1 MQRRIVVRESQDWT
15 RRCFPRLEADGHPT
29 EPGPPDPATA
39 MLIMLDIHPGWPIL
53 TPRLRFSRRV
63 VLDHVFGP
71 VRNRRPICEEI
82 LLQHI
87 GQASYPHTEEPDPA
101 GGVDSLE
108 ERSGDR
114 ADDLCAVCRTV
125 ECA

>member
-1 MQRRIVVRESQDWT
+1 MQLRIVVGESPDWT
-15 RRCFPRLEADGHPT
+15 RRCLVRLEADSHPT
-29 EPGPPDPATA
+29 EPGPPDPATT

-53 TPRLRFSRRV
+53 TPRRRFSRRV
-63 VLDHVFGP
+63 VRDHIFGP
-71 VRNRRPICEEI
+71 VRSRRRVCEEI

-87 GQASYPHTEEPDPA
+87 GQASYPHAEEPDPA
-101 GGVDSLE
+101 SGVDCTE